1 MISALIG
8 LPLFGAA
15 LLLLGGRRTNA
26 WGHYFAVAMSSSA
39 FIVGVSQFIAL
50 LGKPAEERHIHQHLF
65 DWISVG
71 SFTVPFGLHLDQ
83 LSVVFVLLIT
93 GVGSLIHVYSI
104 GYMEHDE
111 NRRRF
116 FGYLNLFVAAMLLL
130 VLADNYL
137 LLYVGWEGV
146 GLASYLLISFYQ
158 HKPSAAVAGKKAFVV
173 NRVGDVGLS
182 VAIMLMF
189 VTFKDVTFSGV
200 AQHAQHASG
209 HSLTLIGLALLL
221 AACGKSAQFPLQSW
235 LLDAMEGP
243 TPVSALIHAATM
255 VTAGV
260 YLIVRAHAIFD
271 LSETARTA
279 VVVIGAITLLLG
291 AFIGTA
297 KDDIKKGL
305 AGSTMSQIGYM
316 ILAAGLGPV
325 GYVFAIFHLLTHGM
339 FKAGLF
345 LGAGSVM
352 HGMEDDV
359 NMRNYGALRGAMK
372 ITYITFGLGFL
383 AIIGIPPFAGFWSKD
398 EIIHAAFSQNL
409 IVGLATLLGAGVTA
423 FYMTRM
429 MAMTFFGE
437 SRWKKGV
444 HPHESPLV
452 MTAPMII
459 LAIGSVFGGLAL
471 KFLGNI
477 ESWLEPVVGVAAPKD
492 PASNAVLIPVTL
504 TVVLVGAGYG
514 WLKYAKTPVPA
525 LAQENV
531 SLLTRAARAD
541 AYGDALNEAVFMR
554 PGQYLTRA
562 LVWFDSRAVDGLVGG
577 VSATVGGLSA
587 RLRRTQ
593 NGLVR
598 SYALTMVGGAVLI
611 ALVLLLVRL

>member
-409 IVGLATLLGAGVTA
+409 VVGLATLLGAGVTA

-525 LAQENV
+525 LAPENV

>member
-1 MISALIG
+1 
-8 LPLFGAA
+8 
-15 LLLLGGRRTNA
+15 
-26 WGHYFAVAMSSSA
+26 
-39 FIVGVSQFIAL
+39 
-50 LGKPAEERHIHQHLF
+50 
-65 DWISVG
+65 
-71 SFTVPFGLHLDQ
+71 
-83 LSVVFVLLIT
+83 
-93 GVGSLIHVYSI
+93 
-104 GYMEHDE
+104 
-111 NRRRF
+111 
-116 FGYLNLFVAAMLLL
+116 
-130 VLADNYL
+130 
-137 LLYVGWEGV
+137 
-146 GLASYLLISFYQ
+146 
-158 HKPSAAVAGKKAFVV
+158 
-173 NRVGDVGLS
+173 
-182 VAIMLMF
+182 
-189 VTFKDVTFSGV
+189 
-200 AQHAQHASG
+200 
-209 HSLTLIGLALLL
+209 
-221 AACGKSAQFPLQSW
+221 
-235 LLDAMEGP
+235 
-243 TPVSALIHAATM
+243 
-255 VTAGV
+255 
-260 YLIVRAHAIFD
+260 
-271 LSETARTA
+271 
-279 VVVIGAITLLLG
+279 
-291 AFIGTA
+291 
-297 KDDIKKGL
+297 
-305 AGSTMSQIGYM
+305 
-316 ILAAGLGPV
+316 LAAGLGPV

-409 IVGLATLLGAGVTA
+409 VVGLATLLGAGVTA

-437 SRWKKGV
+437 SRWKKSV

-471 KFLGNI
+471 KFLGDI
-477 ESWLEPVVGVAAPKD
+477 ESWLEPVVGVASPKD